1 MLPMTIRCKRCGSYS
16 NQGTKF
22 NMRQEVIGEKY
33 RNTIPI
39 FRLYFK
45 CKMCSTEITI
55 KTDPQNAD
63 YTVESGAARYSG
75 EGVCEEKRRKRDADE
90 RGDSMK
96 SLEKRTLDSKREM
109 DILSNLDEIKSMNS
123 RHARVSHDA
132 MLEALQRQQK
142 ELRDE
147 DDEALIKLRLHGS
160 KENIRRIDDDNL
172 DDTYDTVFSDLNGSR
187 TSQTQTGSKKRKVS
201 KSQTDFLSETSTHD
215 KLNYTKEDQS
225 GQLTLKSSVIKFTAV
240 KKSFKPK
247 TQASEEEKKKTSI
260 TSNVSKSLR
269 QRYDEDHSAWNT
281 CSEWSM
287 LADLVPSSV
296 VYRKTIHRRKNI
308 TYLGSNLL
316 LKLSVKEDDGNMVD
330 ATVRLYGPNTEYV
343 TNREWELQ
351 LYIGETFSTIL
362 LLMLLDFVFTISVY
376 RPYSTFD
383 ILHRSA
389 VGFGAKFMGVFENG
403 MVQSFIHARTL
414 EPLDFKKPK
423 LAAEIAKQ
431 LFRFHQ
437 VEIPGS
443 REPQLW
449 NDIFKFY
456 GRESTLTFH
465 DHEKQKKYATISF
478 EEVHTELMKLKE
490 LTGPRDAPVVFA
502 HNDLLSGNLML
513 NDEEILVVSVDP
525 NLRLIP

>member
-1 MLPMTIRCKRCGSYS
+1 M
-16 NQGTKF
+16 
-22 NMRQEVIGEKY
+22 
-33 RNTIPI
+33 
-39 FRLYFK
+39 
-45 CKMCSTEITI
+45 
-55 KTDPQNAD
+55 
-63 YTVESGAARYSG
+63 
-75 EGVCEEKRRKRDADE
+75 
-90 RGDSMK
+90 
-96 SLEKRTLDSKREM
+96 
-109 DILSNLDEIKSMNS
+109 
-123 RHARVSHDA
+123 
-132 MLEALQRQQK
+132 
-142 ELRDE
+142 
-147 DDEALIKLRLHGS
+147 
-160 KENIRRIDDDNL
+160 
-172 DDTYDTVFSDLNGSR
+172 
-187 TSQTQTGSKKRKVS
+187 
-201 KSQTDFLSETSTHD
+201 
-215 KLNYTKEDQS
+215 NYTKEDQS

-330 ATVRLYGPNTEYV
+330 ATVRL
-343 TNREWELQ
+343 
-351 LYIGETFSTIL
+351 
-362 LLMLLDFVFTISVY
+362 
-376 RPYSTFD
+376 PYSTFD

-423 LAAEIAKQ
+423 LAAKIAKQ

-456 GRESTLTFH
+456 GRGASTLTFH
-465 DHEKQKKYATISF
+465 DHEKQNKYATISF

-513 NDEEILVVSVDP
+513 NDEGIFVP
-525 NLRLIP
+525 NSTYF